1 MEKQAYSV
9 GSRVEKLCT
18 VCKKECGHIVTA
30 ITKLG
35 KISRVS
41 CLYCNTR
48 SSFKKEDKIIRQ
60 NISATSSAP
69 YDRTRTY
76 RPGQL
81 MMHSAYGLGEIITV
95 IEPQKIDVL
104 FSDRVRRLI
113 HAQV

>member
-9 GSRVEKLCT
+9 GSRVEKLCA
-18 VCKKECGHIVTA
+18 VCKKECGHLVAA

-35 KISRVS
+35 RISRVV
-41 CLYCNTR
+41 CVHCNTR
-48 SSFKKEDKIIRQ
+48 SSFKRDDKVIKQ
-60 NISATSSAP
+60 NISAASCAP

-81 MMHSAYGLGEIITV
+81 MMHSSYGLGEIITV
-95 IEPQKIDVL
+95 IEPKKIDVL

-113 HAQV
+113 HAQT